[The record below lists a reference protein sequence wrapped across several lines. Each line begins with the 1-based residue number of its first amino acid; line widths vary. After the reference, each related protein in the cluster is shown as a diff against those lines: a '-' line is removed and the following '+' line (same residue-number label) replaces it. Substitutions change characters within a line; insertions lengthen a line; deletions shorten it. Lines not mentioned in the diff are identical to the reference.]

1 MGALLAGTAAIAVTL
16 SGCGTSQAGAAAVI
30 GDRRISVASVQA
42 GYQDIL
48 PLVGQDAGVSQ
59 AQILNLLILEPYLT
73 QAAAALGKGVSDQ
86 DAKLDISSSGTV
98 KAADLSHAGVEV
110 WRANLA
116 NTALQAD
123 RSSADITATYSGI
136 EKQLKSAG
144 VHINPRYGSGIDY
157 TTFTITQSSPNWLKE
172 TAAPTP
178 AATQAPSPTETPAP

>member
-1 MGALLAGTAAIAVTL
+1 MTL

-30 GDRRISVASVQA
+30 GDRRISVASVQD
-42 GYQDIL
+42 GYQDIQ
-48 PLVGQDAGVSQ
+48 PLVGKDAGVSQ

-73 QAAAALGKGVSDQ
+73 QAAASLGKGVSDQ

-98 KAADLSHAGVEV
+98 KAADLSHAGLEV

-172 TAAPTP
+172 PAATP
-178 AATQAPSPTETPAP
+178 AASAPATTETPAP